1 MQQIKKTAEDNA
13 AIANSLASQIR
24 IKRQEIIANCDDN
37 MDCIDVALGEE
48 LDKQLKQL
56 KKRYITTR
64 NKS

>member
-1 MQQIKKTAEDNA
+1 MQQIKKIAEDNT

-24 IKRQEIIANCDDN
+24 IKRQEIITNCDDN
-37 MDCIDVALGEE
+37 MDCIDVALGEK